1 MFHGVSGV
9 SIAALCPSTGNG
21 DATVA
26 TQTAGLA
33 DSAGTPLFDSTL
45 LQIASL
51 SKPIAATF
59 AVEYFAEAG
68 ISLEASVND
77 ALAAAGSP
85 LRLRAAAGMPAEWA
99 ETVTLRQTM
108 DHTGLGMHYVNGVPR
123 DEPFPPVLELLSGT
137 DEAPAPY
144 DYASLAVMKQP
155 GSRFGYSGG
164 GFLILQHLLECREAQ
179 PAISTH
185 TGQCRLAGRV
195 VNDILACGEQKR
207 KHARELAGYHWPW
220 ARAP

>member
-1 MFHGVSGV
+1 MPRSDLLRPESLSSLLEQHGVSGV

-68 ISLEASVND
+68 ISLEVSVND

-99 ETVTLRQTM
+99 ETVTLRQVQVSRGER
-108 DHTGLGMHYVNGVPR
+108 H
-123 DEPFPPVLELLSGT
+123 GT
-137 DEAPAPY
+137 PLTPSSLYPARRWTTL
-144 DYASLAVMKQP
+144 AS
-155 GSRFGYSGG
+155 
-164 GFLILQHLLECREAQ
+164 
-179 PAISTH
+179 
-185 TGQCRLAGRV
+185 
-195 VNDILACGEQKR
+195 ACTT
-207 KHARELAGYHWPW
+207 
-220 ARAP
+220 